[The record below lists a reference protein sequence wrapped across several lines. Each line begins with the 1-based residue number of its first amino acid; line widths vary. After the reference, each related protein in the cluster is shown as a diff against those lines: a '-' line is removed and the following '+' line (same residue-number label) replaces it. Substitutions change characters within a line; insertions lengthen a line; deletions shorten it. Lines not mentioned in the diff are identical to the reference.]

1 MIGLFKKKAVGY
13 KEISAE
19 EFRKL
24 RMDINPIILD
34 VRTPEELSEG
44 FIPNYRQVNFFN
56 TSFREELTRLDP
68 SKTYLVYCR
77 SGNRSGK
84 ACRMMHDMGFEN
96 LYNLEGGIQAWNA
109 LIGR

>member
-13 KEISAE
+13 KEISTE

-44 FIPNYRQVNFFN
+44 SVPNYRQVNFYN
-56 TSFREELTRLDP
+56 TSFREELARLDP
-68 SKTYLVYCR
+68 AKTYLVYCR

-84 ACRMMHDMGFEN
+84 ACGMMHEMGFEN
-96 LYNLEGGIQAWNA
+96 VYNLKGGIRAWNA
-109 LIGR
+109 LVD